1 MSNQFDYIMSK
12 FIYKQSLF
20 NIKLINACMET
31 TSKYVCTKNVGLA
44 TCSQRQTRLGE
55 PVRKIIVKS

>member
-20 NIKLINACMET
+20 NIKLINACMEKRQVST
-31 TSKYVCTKNVGLA
+31 CVLKTSA
-44 TCSQRQTRLGE
+44 
-55 PVRKIIVKS
+55 